1 MSLLEFHIHI
11 ALFDNGISGML
22 QNKPT
27 ANTAVIPA
35 IRFTAP
41 KAPYKKQF
49 KKIIP
54 WILPALLL
62 LAWQLIADLQLLPVQ
77 YIRNLSSPVAVI
89 HAGWE
94 LTVSGELWQNFSIS
108 ALRAVTGL
116 VIGGGLGLVFGIA
129 TGYSPILR
137 SSLDNTFQML
147 RTIPHLALI
156 PLVILWFG
164 IDEGA
169 KVFLVALGVFFP
181 IYLNTFHGINN
192 FDRALIEMSK
202 SYGMSGWRLFKEVI
216 LPGALPDILVGV
228 RFSLGIMWLT
238 LIVAETISSTSGIGY
253 LAMNAREFS
262 QTDIIIF
269 SILFYALLGFVADY
283 VAKQLERRLLRWN
296 PIYNNQEH

>member
-1 MSLLEFHIHI
+1 
-11 ALFDNGISGML
+11 ML
-22 QNKPT
+22 HNKPT
-27 ANTAVIPA
+27 ANTAVIPP

-41 KAPYKKQF
+41 RAVYWKQVKKV
-49 KKIIP
+49 IP
-54 WILPALLL
+54 WILPFLLL
-62 LAWQLIADLQLLPVQ
+62 LAWQLCANYEWLPPQ
-77 YIRNLSSPVAVI
+77 YIRNLSSPVAVV

-94 LTVSGELWQNFSIS
+94 LTINGELWANFSIS
-108 ALRAVTGL
+108 ALRAITGL
-116 VIGGGLGLVFGIA
+116 LIGGGLGLIFGIA

-164 IDEGA
+164 IDESA
-169 KVFLVALGVFFP
+169 KIFLVALGVFFP

-192 FDRALIEMSK
+192 SDRALIEMSR
-202 SYGMSGWRLFKEVI
+202 SYGLSGWSLFKEVI
-216 LPGALPDILVGV
+216 LPGALPDILVGL

-269 SILFYALLGFVADY
+269 SILFYALLGFVADS
-283 VAKQLERRLLRWN
+283 VARQLERSLLRWN
-296 PIYNNQEH
+296 PIYNNKGH

>member
-1 MSLLEFHIHI
+1 
-11 ALFDNGISGML
+11 ML
-22 QNKPT
+22 NNKHTVPT
-27 ANTAVIPA
+27 VHAAAIPA
-35 IRFTAP
+35 IRLSAF
-41 KAPYKKQF
+41 KDIYRKQGKKV
-49 KKIIP
+49 IP

-62 LAWQLIADLQLLPVQ
+62 LAWQLCADLQLLPVQ
-77 YIRNLSSPVAVI
+77 YLRNLSSPAAVLN
-89 HAGWE
+89 AGWE
-94 LTVSGELWQNFSIS
+94 LTASGELWQNFSIS
-108 ALRAVTGL
+108 AARAITGL
-116 VIGGGLGLVFGIA
+116 VIGGGLGLIFGIA

-164 IDEGA
+164 IDESA
-169 KVFLVALGVFFP
+169 KIFLVALGVFFP

-192 FDRALIEMSK
+192 ADRALIEMSR
-202 SYGMSGWRLFKEVI
+202 SYGLSGWSLFKQVI
-216 LPGALPDILVGV
+216 LPGALPDILVGL

-269 SILFYALLGFVADY
+269 SILFYAVLGFIADY
-283 VAKQLERRLLRWN
+283 VAKQLESRLLRWN
-296 PIYNNQEH
+296 PIYNHQGQ